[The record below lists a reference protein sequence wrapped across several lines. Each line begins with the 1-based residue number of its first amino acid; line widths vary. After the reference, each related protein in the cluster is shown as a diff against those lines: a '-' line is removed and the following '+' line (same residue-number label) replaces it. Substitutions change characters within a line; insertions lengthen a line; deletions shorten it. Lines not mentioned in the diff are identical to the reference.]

1 MADFRPEEIIRILN
15 EQAVDYVLIGGLAA
29 VLYGEP
35 HLTTDVDIVPQE
47 SRANLDR
54 LSAALTS
61 INARV
66 RIAGDDGGVPF
77 NHEAASL
84 AQIRIWNLV
93 TDLGNL
99 DVTFV
104 PSGTRGYDDLVREVN
119 RVKVGDTE
127 VPVASLAD
135 VIRSKEAAARPKDQA
150 ILPALRRLLEDMNSD
165 T

>member
-77 NHEAASL
+77 NHDAASL